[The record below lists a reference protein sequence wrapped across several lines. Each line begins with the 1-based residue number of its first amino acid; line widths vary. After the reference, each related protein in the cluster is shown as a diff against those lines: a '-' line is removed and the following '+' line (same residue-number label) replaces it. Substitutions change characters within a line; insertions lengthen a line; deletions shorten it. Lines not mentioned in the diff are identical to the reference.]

1 MISTQFYEYFF
12 VIFSNRCV
20 FLSPSLQSGTFLFFF
35 FVLSFFKYTYHDL
48 SPPYQNICGFE
59 LPTYYYLSSLCVEVV
74 FYSNLY
80 CGTW

>member
-1 MISTQFYEYFF
+1 MNT
-12 VIFSNRCV
+12 
-20 FLSPSLQSGTFLFFF
+20 FLSYSQIDVCFSLPLCKVVLSYFF